1 MTRTALKI
9 AWTLGAT
16 LLIVASPSFASISA
30 GNLRNQCASKLAS
43 YGDSQ
48 QQSLSGAETSF
59 KLGYCGGYI
68 AGFMDANANIRDG
81 VSVKQIEDAF
91 LEYLKSHPAEENSG
105 AWWILEASSRA
116 AGLTYKK

>member
-1 MTRTALKI
+1 MARTPSRIMWAL
-9 AWTLGAT
+9 TVT
-16 LLIVASPSFASISA
+16 LLLITGSSSASISA
-30 GNLRNQCASKLAS
+30 KNLRNQCTTKLAS
-43 YGDSQ
+43 NSDSQ
-48 QQSLSGAETSF
+48 QQALSGAEASF

-91 LEYLKSHPAEENSG
+91 LQYLEAHPAEENSM
-105 AWWILEASSRA
+105 AWWILEASSRG

>member
-1 MTRTALKI
+1 MTRTPARI
-9 AWTLGAT
+9 AWALAAT
-16 LLIVASPSFASISA
+16 LLLVTGSSSASISA
-30 GNLRNQCASKLAS
+30 KNLRNQCTSKLTS
-43 YGDSQ
+43 NSDSQ
-48 QQSLSGAETSF
+48 QQALSGAETSF

-91 LEYLKSHPAEENSG
+91 LQYLEAHPAEENST